1 MVRSRTSSA
10 SGLSKRNISAATGV
24 SATVAPAIS
33 PAAGE
38 NHLRTVRYVN
48 PTVATPSS
56 AWGTRMLHALTPN
69 TRAERSITQ
78 SAAGDLSTVMK
89 LDASN
94 DPKKKAFKLVE
105 PAWTAAE

>member
-1 MVRSRTSSA
+1 M
-10 SGLSKRNISAATGV
+10 
-24 SATVAPAIS
+24 SATVAPAIN

-38 NHLRTVRYVN
+38 NHRRTVRYVK

-56 AWGTRMLHALTPN
+56 ACGTRMLHALTPK
-69 TRAERSITQ
+69 TRAERSMTQ

-89 LDASN
+89 LEASK
-94 DPKKKAFKLVE
+94 DPKKKAFQLVE